1 MRILVDSCS
10 YNCQNVGDL
19 AMLTV
24 AVSRLRELF
33 SSASIDV
40 ITNAPHL
47 VVRHCGAVGTV
58 PVEGRRQLLAEHLL
72 GRADRWIPGSAWRRV
87 EESLR
92 FNTPALFNASADL
105 KQRMRVRLRSGHG
118 GHGGDAG
125 RDLRRFV
132 DAVSAADLV
141 VVNGAGIM
149 TDAFRDHAFGI
160 LATLDLAARRGI
172 PTAMFGQGLGP
183 IEAPDLRR
191 RAADVLPR
199 VSLIAVRESK
209 ASVPLLRSLGVD
221 PSRLVVTGD
230 DAIELAMP
238 DGASRSA
245 RTGIERRAIGV
256 NVRVAPYAG
265 VAPALL
271 SDIKTALSDA
281 AGARSARLVGIP
293 IAHHGGGMDLD
304 TLRELLEAED
314 GAAQLDT
321 PGAVIDRIGECR
333 VVVTGSYHGAVFALA
348 RGIPAVALVKS
359 PYYAAKM
366 TGLADQF
373 GLGCDVVRLD
383 AADLKTTL
391 RDAIDR
397 AWDSADQVEGPLLEA
412 AAAQVR
418 RGRTAY
424 GRLRD
429 LCSSKVA

>member
-1 MRILVDSCS
+1 MRVLVDSCS

-19 AMLTV
+19 SMLTV

-33 SSASIDV
+33 PSASIRV

-47 VVRHCGAVGTV
+47 VVRHCDAVDTV
-58 PVEGRRQLLAEHLL
+58 PVEGRRQLLSEHLL

-92 FNTPALFNASADL
+92 FNNPALFNASVEL
-105 KQRMRVRLRSGHG
+105 KHRMRGDRLRQG
-118 GHGGDAG
+118 AK
-125 RDLRRFV
+125 DLASFV
-132 DAVSAADLV
+132 DAVRSADLV

-183 IEAPDLRR
+183 IDEPDLRR
-191 RAADVLPR
+191 RAAEVLPR

-221 PSRLVVTGD
+221 ASRIVVTGD

-238 DGASRSA
+238 STESLVASA
-245 RTGIERRAIGV
+245 GIDRRAIGI
-256 NVRVAPYAG
+256 NVRIAPYAD
-265 VAPALL
+265 VATTML
-271 SDIKTALSDA
+271 SDVKSVLSDA
-281 AGARSARLVGIP
+281 ARSRGARLVGIP

-304 TLRELLEAED
+304 TLRELLDAED
-314 GAAQLDT
+314 GAARLDT
-321 PGAVIDRIGECR
+321 PRAVIDRIGGCR
-333 VVVTGSYHGAVFALA
+333 LVVTGSYHGAVFALA

-366 TGLADQF
+366 TGVADQF

-383 AADLKTTL
+383 AADLRTTL

-397 AWDSADQVEGPLLEA
+397 AWESADHVKGPLLEA
-412 AAAQVR
+412 AADQVR
-418 RGRTAY
+418 RGRMAY
-424 GRLRD
+424 ARLRE
-429 LCSSKVA
+429 LCTSKVA

>member
-33 SSASIDV
+33 PSSSIRV

-47 VVRHCGAVGTV
+47 VVRHCGAVDTV

-92 FNTPALFNASADL
+92 FNNPALFNASAEL
-105 KQRMRVRLRSGHG
+105 KQRMRGVRQTS
-118 GHGGDAG
+118 
-125 RDLRRFV
+125 DLASFV
-132 DAVSAADLV
+132 DAVRSADLV

-149 TDAFRDHAFGI
+149 TDAFRDHALGI

-172 PTAMFGQGLGP
+172 PTAMLGQGLGP
-183 IEAPDLRR
+183 IVDPDLRR
-191 RAADVLPR
+191 RAAEVLSR

-209 ASVPLLRSLGVD
+209 ASVPLLKSLGVD
-221 PSRLVVTGD
+221 PSRIVVTGD

-238 DGASRSA
+238 SAESLRASA
-245 RTGIERRAIGV
+245 AIDRRAIGI
-256 NVRVAPYAG
+256 NVRIASYADVAPTM
-265 VAPALL
+265 L
-271 SDIKTALSDA
+271 SDIRTVLSDA
-281 AGARSARLVGIP
+281 ARTRGARLVGIP

-304 TLRELLEAED
+304 TLRDLLDGED

-321 PGAVIDRIGECR
+321 PRAVIDRIGECR

-366 TGLADQF
+366 TGVAAQF

-383 AADLKTTL
+383 ADDLKTTL

-397 AWDSADQVEGPLLEA
+397 AWDSADQVKGPLLEA
-412 AAAQVR
+412 AADQVR
-418 RGRTAY
+418 RGRMAY

-429 LCSSKVA
+429 LCTSKVA

>member
-1 MRILVDSCS
+1 
-10 YNCQNVGDL
+10 
-19 AMLTV
+19 
-24 AVSRLRELF
+24 
-33 SSASIDV
+33 
-40 ITNAPHL
+40 
-47 VVRHCGAVGTV
+47 V
-58 PVEGRRQLLAEHLL
+58 PVEGRRQLLTEHLL
-72 GRADRWIPGSAWRRV
+72 GRADRWIPGSTWRRV

-92 FNTPALFNASADL
+92 FNNPALFNASAEL
-105 KQRMRVRLRSGHG
+105 KQRMRVRLRSGDG
-118 GHGGDAG
+118 GQIGDSA

-132 DAVSAADLV
+132 DAVRTADLV

-183 IEAPDLRR
+183 IDDPDLRR
-191 RAADVLPR
+191 RAAEVLPR

-209 ASVPLLRSLGVD
+209 ASVPLLKSLGVV
-221 PSRLVVTGD
+221 PSRIVVTGD

-238 DGASRSA
+238 SAESLRASA
-245 RTGIERRAIGV
+245 GIDRRAIGI
-256 NVRVAPYAG
+256 NVRIAPYAD
-265 VAPALL
+265 VAPTML
-271 SDIKTALSDA
+271 SDVRTVLSDA
-281 AGARSARLVGIP
+281 ARTRGARLVGIP
-293 IAHHGGGMDLD
+293 IAHHGGGMDLE
-304 TLRELLEAED
+304 TLRDLLDGED

-321 PGAVIDRIGECR
+321 PRAVIDRIGECR

-366 TGLADQF
+366 TGVADQF

-383 AADLKTTL
+383 ADDLRTTL

-397 AWDSADQVEGPLLEA
+397 AWDSADRVKGPLLEA
-412 AAAQVR
+412 AADQVR
-418 RGRTAY
+418 RGRMAY

-429 LCSSKVA
+429 LCTSKVA